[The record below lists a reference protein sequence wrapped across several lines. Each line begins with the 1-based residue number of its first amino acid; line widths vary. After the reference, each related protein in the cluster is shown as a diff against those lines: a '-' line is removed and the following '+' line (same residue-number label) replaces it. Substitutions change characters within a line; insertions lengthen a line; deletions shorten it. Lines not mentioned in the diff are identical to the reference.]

1 MEQVVVALRQA
12 HPAWGGRKI
21 CVPLREL
28 GHADVLPPSTVTSV
42 LHRHGLIHPA
52 ASALATPLQRFEHAR
67 PNELWQIDFKGD
79 FAK

>member
-1 MEQVVVALRQA
+1 
-12 HPAWGGRKI
+12 
-21 CVPLREL
+21 
-28 GHADVLPPSTVTSV
+28 V